1 MRGKQR
7 PFQTHGAQ
15 IFSLFDLESRG
26 TPGSR
31 SLESSAGLAVAPDDL
46 ALTPVAVNS
55 VLPVQAAAPHLSSM
69 HLFRP
74 VVSKPRGVKSVEPG
88 RQLWKKSGD

>member
-1 MRGKQR
+1 MGPRYFPCLTLR
-7 PFQTHGAQ
+7 VEAP
-15 IFSLFDLESRG
+15 
-26 TPGSR
+26 PGSR
-31 SLESSAGLAVAPDDL
+31 SLESNTGLAVAPDNL

-74 VVSKPRGVKSVEPG
+74 MVSKQRGMKYVEPG

>member
-1 MRGKQR
+1 MGPRYFPCLTWR
-7 PFQTHGAQ
+7 AEAP
-15 IFSLFDLESRG
+15 
-26 TPGSR
+26 PGSR

-55 VLPVQAAAPHLSSM
+55 VLPVQAAAPHLSGM

-74 VVSKPRGVKSVEPG
+74 VVSKPRGMKSVEPG